1 MNFEQMAGFILALF
15 AMGLG
20 TLGTLIPGLPGT
32 PIVLAAAILHRLYF
46 GAASVSN
53 LALGILIVLAL
64 FSMLLDYV
72 ATMYG
77 AKRMG
82 ATWRGLLGAF
92 LGGIVGI
99 FFSLPGLILGPFI
112 GAILL
117 ELIGGRKSGE
127 AFRAG
132 TGTLLGL
139 IAGTLGKIACCLA
152 MIGIFSASV
161 ILRAGWVS

>member
-1 MNFEQMAGFILALF
+1 MTFEQMAGFVLALF

-20 TLGTLIPGLPGT
+20 TVGTLIPGLPGT

-46 GAASVSN
+46 GAASAGN
-53 LALGILIVLAL
+53 LALAVLMLLAL
-64 FSMLLDYV
+64 FSMLLDYL
-72 ATMYG
+72 ATIYG

-92 LGGIVGI
+92 LGGIVGM

-132 TGTLLGL
+132 TGTLVGL

-152 MIGIFSASV
+152 MTGIFAASV
-161 ILRAGWVS
+161 ISRTGS